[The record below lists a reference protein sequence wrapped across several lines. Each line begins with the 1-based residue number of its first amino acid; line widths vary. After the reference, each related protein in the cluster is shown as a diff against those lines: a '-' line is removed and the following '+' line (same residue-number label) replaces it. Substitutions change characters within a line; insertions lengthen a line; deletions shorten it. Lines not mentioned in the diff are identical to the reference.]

1 VNRFTLGVAGVL
13 CVVQNE
19 TEFGGVFFVAGFV
32 TCLRVH
38 RGG

>member
-1 VNRFTLGVAGVL
+1 VCVCVCVCCAERDGVRGRF
-13 CVVQNE
+13 
-19 TEFGGVFFVAGFV
+19 FFVAGFV